1 MNFSRF
7 PQNGLVPQR
16 HSNSILL
23 SSRVDN
29 LLSPLLAQ
37 HPKIRLFYWQTLLFP
52 GLQALDFRPMTPVI
66 NNSVVFQQLAVSKK
80 MVFVFPIV
88 AYCHNQIHRNSLTL

>member
-1 MNFSRF
+1 MKSAIKGAEPLNELLSFACIASPTLR
-7 PQNGLVPQR
+7 PTPSQSAPLKVCKWP
-16 HSNSILL
+16 HML
-23 SSRVDN
+23 SSRVGN

-66 NNSVVFQQLAVSKK
+66 NNSMVSQYLAAV
-80 MVFVFPIV
+80 
-88 AYCHNQIHRNSLTL
+88 